1 MSEAKPCVRCERP
14 IDSSARSCV
23 YCGWDQA
30 LPRPAETAP
39 QPIAN
44 PYTPPPDNRIRN
56 RLLGAAA
63 FVVLVILAFFLGSLL
78 HHSEGNEASASEKAS
93 NPSLQA
99 GAGSSSRTTVMLVP
113 VDGTSPLQEQPPV
126 TSAPAPPASAGSA
139 EINGERTDATALPSG
154 AYSVAVERARAERE
168 KHPNAGIV
176 DPRTIAGALEPRP
189 THRAESTDAQ
199 RAATQSADAQPAGN
213 TPAESRRTQ
222 PVPLY
227 QPVPAMQVYRP
238 VNARLILT
246 VGSEGRVQNINVAEA
261 IPGEMPRIIA
271 AVQNWRF
278 RPATENGH
286 PVTSSFAVD
295 ITVRPR

>member
-1 MSEAKPCVRCERP
+1 MSEQKPCVRCERP

-30 LPRPAETAP
+30 LPRPAETATP
-39 QPIAN
+39 PIAN

-56 RLLGAAA
+56 RLLGASA
-63 FVVLVILAFFLGSLL
+63 FVVLVILAFFIGSLL
-78 HHSEGNEASASEKAS
+78 NRSEGIEAEKAL
-93 NPSLQA
+93 NPSPQA

-139 EINGERTDATALPSG
+139 EINGERSDATALPSG

-168 KHPNAGIV
+168 KRPNAGIV
-176 DPRTIAGALEPRP
+176 DPRTIAGGVESGPVRHATPSSSG
-189 THRAESTDAQ
+189 RAE
-199 RAATQSADAQPAGN
+199 N
-213 TPAESRRTQ
+213 TAMQTSRTQ

-227 QPVPAMQVYRP
+227 QPVPSMQVYRP
-238 VNARLILT
+238 ENARLILT
-246 VGSEGRVQNINVAEA
+246 VGSEGRVRGINITQS

-278 RPATENGH
+278 RPATENGR

>member
-1 MSEAKPCVRCERP
+1 
-14 IDSSARSCV
+14 
-23 YCGWDQA
+23 
-30 LPRPAETAP
+30 
-39 QPIAN
+39 
-44 PYTPPPDNRIRN
+44 
-56 RLLGAAA
+56 
-63 FVVLVILAFFLGSLL
+63 VLAILAFFIGSLL
-78 HHSEGNEASASEKAS
+78 NRSEGNEAEKAL

-99 GAGSSSRTTVMLVP
+99 AAGSSSRTTVMLVP

-168 KHPNAGIV
+168 KHPNAGII
-176 DPRTIAGALEPRP
+176 DPRTIADGLEPRP
-189 THRAESTDAQ
+189 THRAASTDAQ
-199 RAATQSADAQPAGN
+199 RADTQSADAQRAENLPAQ
-213 TPAESRRTQ
+213 SLRTQ
-222 PVPLY
+222 PVPVY
-227 QPVPAMQVYRP
+227 QPVPDMQVYRP
-238 VNARLILT
+238 ENARLILT
-246 VGSEGRVQNINVAEA
+246 VGSEGRVRGINITRS

-278 RPATENGH
+278 RPATENGR

>member
-1 MSEAKPCVRCERP
+1 M
-14 IDSSARSCV
+14 
-23 YCGWDQA
+23 
-30 LPRPAETAP
+30 
-39 QPIAN
+39 
-44 PYTPPPDNRIRN
+44 PPVDNRARN

-63 FVVLVILAFFLGSLL
+63 FVVTVILAFFVGSLL
-78 HHSEGNEASASEKAS
+78 NRSEANQASASEKENATS
-93 NPSLQA
+93 QTA
-99 GAGSSSRTTVMLVP
+99 AGSSSRTTVVLVP
-113 VDGTSPLQEQPPV
+113 VDGANPLQEQPPV
-126 TSAPAPPASAGSA
+126 TSAPAPSASMGSA

-168 KHPNAGIV
+168 KRPNAGIV
-176 DPRTIAGALEPRP
+176 DPRTIAGGVESAPPHHASPSSPR
-189 THRAESTDAQ
+189 RAE
-199 RAATQSADAQPAGN
+199 N
-213 TPAESRRTQ
+213 TAMQTSRTQ

-238 VNARLILT
+238 ENARLILT
-246 VGSEGRVQNINVAEA
+246 VGSEGRVQNINITQS
-261 IPGEMPRIIA
+261 IPGEMPRILA

>member
-1 MSEAKPCVRCERP
+1 MSERKPCVRCERP

-30 LPRPAETAP
+30 RPRPAESATP
-39 QPIAN
+39 PIAN
-44 PYTPPPDNRIRN
+44 PYTPPADNRVRN
-56 RLLGAAA
+56 RLLGAGA
-63 FVVLVILAFFLGSLL
+63 FVVLVILAFFVGSLL
-78 HHSEGNEASASEKAS
+78 NRSEGNEAGASEKAS

-139 EINGERTDATALPSG
+139 EINGERIDATALPSG

-168 KHPNAGIV
+168 KHPNAGII
-176 DPRTIAGALEPRP
+176 DPRTIAGGVESSPAR
-189 THRAESTDAQ
+189 RAASREAQQRANAQ
-199 RAATQSADAQPAGN
+199 RAGN
-213 TPAESRRTQ
+213 IASESLRTQ

-227 QPVPAMQVYRP
+227 QPVPSMQVYRP
-238 VNARLILT
+238 ENARLILT
-246 VGSEGRVQNINVAEA
+246 VGSEGRVRGINITQS

-278 RPATENGH
+278 RPATENGR
-286 PVTSSFAVD
+286 PVTASFAVD

>member
-1 MSEAKPCVRCERP
+1 MSERNPCVRCERP

-30 LPRPAETAP
+30 LPRPAESATP
-39 QPIAN
+39 PIAN

-63 FVVLVILAFFLGSLL
+63 FVALVILAFFIGSLL
-78 HHSEGNEASASEKAS
+78 NRSEGNEASASDKAS

-99 GAGSSSRTTVMLVP
+99 GAGSASRTTVMLVP

-126 TSAPAPPASAGSA
+126 TSAPAPPANASA

-154 AYSVAVERARAERE
+154 AYSIAVKRARAEQE
-168 KHPNAGIV
+168 KRPNAGIV

-189 THRAESTDAQ
+189 THRTASMEAPSADAQ
-199 RAATQSADAQPAGN
+199 RAENIPTQSL
-213 TPAESRRTQ
+213 RTQ

-227 QPVPAMQVYRP
+227 QPVPSMQVYRP
-238 VNARLILT
+238 ENARLILT
-246 VGSEGRVQNINVAEA
+246 VGSEGRVRGINIAQS

-278 RPATENGH
+278 RPATENGR

>member
-1 MSEAKPCVRCERP
+1 MSEQKPCVRCERP

-30 LPRPAETAP
+30 LPRPAETATP
-39 QPIAN
+39 PIAN

-56 RLLGAAA
+56 RLLGASA
-63 FVVLVILAFFLGSLL
+63 FVVLVILAFFIGSLL
-78 HHSEGNEASASEKAS
+78 NRSEGIEAEKAL
-93 NPSLQA
+93 NPSPQA

-139 EINGERTDATALPSG
+139 EINGERSDATALPSG

-168 KHPNAGIV
+168 KRPNAGIV

-189 THRAESTDAQ
+189 THRAESTAAQTADAQ
-199 RAATQSADAQPAGN
+199 RAGN
-213 TPAESRRTQ
+213 IPAESLRTQ

-227 QPVPAMQVYRP
+227 QPVPSMQVYRP
-238 VNARLILT
+238 ENARLILT
-246 VGSEGRVQNINVAEA
+246 VGSEGRVRGINITQS

-278 RPATENGH
+278 RPATENGR

>member
-1 MSEAKPCVRCERP
+1 M
-14 IDSSARSCV
+14 
-23 YCGWDQA
+23 
-30 LPRPAETAP
+30 
-39 QPIAN
+39 
-44 PYTPPPDNRIRN
+44 
-56 RLLGAAA
+56 
-63 FVVLVILAFFLGSLL
+63 LVILAFFVGSLL
-78 HHSEGNEASASEKAS
+78 NRSEGNEAGASEKAS

-99 GAGSSSRTTVMLVP
+99 GAGSPSRTTVMLVP

-139 EINGERTDATALPSG
+139 EINGERSDATALPSG

-176 DPRTIAGALEPRP
+176 DPRTIAGGVESSPAR
-189 THRAESTDAQ
+189 RAASREAQ
-199 RAATQSADAQPAGN
+199 RANAQRAGN
-213 TPAESRRTQ
+213 IASESLRTQ

-227 QPVPAMQVYRP
+227 QPVPSMQVYRP
-238 VNARLILT
+238 ENARLILT
-246 VGSEGRVQNINVAEA
+246 VGSEGRVRGINITQS

-278 RPATENGH
+278 RPATENGR
-286 PVTSSFAVD
+286 PVTASFAVD

>member
-1 MSEAKPCVRCERP
+1 MSEAKPCVRCDRP

-23 YCGWDQA
+23 YCAWDQS
-30 LPRPAETAP
+30 LPRPTETAAA
-39 QPIAN
+39 PIER

-56 RLLGAAA
+56 RLVGAGA
-63 FVVLVILAFFLGSLL
+63 FVMLVILAFLIGLL
-78 HHSEGNEASASEKAS
+78 LNRSEGNEASAAEKAS
-93 NPSLQA
+93 PPTA
-99 GAGSSSRTTVMLVP
+99 AGSLSRTTVVLVP
-113 VDGTSPLQEQPPV
+113 VDGANPLQEQPPV

-168 KHPNAGIV
+168 KRPNAGIV
-176 DPRTIAGALEPRP
+176 DPRTIAGGVESGAAHHATPSPAR
-189 THRAESTDAQ
+189 RAE
-199 RAATQSADAQPAGN
+199 N
-213 TPAESRRTQ
+213 TAMQTSRTQ
-222 PVPLY
+222 PVALY

-238 VNARLILT
+238 ENARLILT
-246 VGSEGRVQNINVAEA
+246 VGSEGRVQGINITQS
-261 IPGEMPRIIA
+261 IPGEMPRLIA

>member
-23 YCGWDQA
+23 YCAWDQA
-30 LPRPAETAP
+30 LPRPAEAAT
-39 QPIAN
+39 QPIAH
-44 PYTPPPDNRIRN
+44 PYTPPPDNRARN

-63 FVVLVILAFFLGSLL
+63 FVVTVILAFFVGSLL
-78 HHSEGNEASASEKAS
+78 NRSEAIQTSASEKAS
-93 NPSLQA
+93 SPTPSPAA
-99 GAGSSSRTTVMLVP
+99 GATSRTTVVLVP
-113 VDGTSPLQEQPPV
+113 VDGANPLQEQPPV
-126 TSAPAPPASAGSA
+126 TSAPAPPSASAGSA

-168 KHPNAGIV
+168 KRPNAGIV
-176 DPRTIAGALEPRP
+176 DPRTIAGGLESGPARHATP
-189 THRAESTDAQ
+189 SPARRAETAAMQ
-199 RAATQSADAQPAGN
+199 RS
-213 TPAESRRTQ
+213 RTQ

-238 VNARLILT
+238 ENARLILT
-246 VGSEGRVQNINVAEA
+246 VGSEGRVQGINIAQS
-261 IPGEMPRIIA
+261 IPGEMPRLIA

-278 RPATENGH
+278 RPATENGQ
-286 PVTSSFAVD
+286 PVTSRFAVD

>member
-1 MSEAKPCVRCERP
+1 
-14 IDSSARSCV
+14 
-23 YCGWDQA
+23 
-30 LPRPAETAP
+30 
-39 QPIAN
+39 
-44 PYTPPPDNRIRN
+44 
-56 RLLGAAA
+56 
-63 FVVLVILAFFLGSLL
+63 VLVILAFLIGSLL
-78 HHSEGNEASASEKAS
+78 NRSEGTETSTSEKAS

-99 GAGSSSRTTVMLVP
+99 AQGSSSRTTVVLVP
-113 VDGTSPLQEQPPV
+113 VDGANPLQEQPPV
-126 TSAPAPPASAGSA
+126 TSAPAPSASMGSA

-168 KHPNAGIV
+168 KRPNAGIV
-176 DPRTIAGALEPRP
+176 DPRTIAGGV
-189 THRAESTDAQ
+189 ESGPARHATPSSPQ
-199 RAATQSADAQPAGN
+199 RSENAAMQMQT
-213 TPAESRRTQ
+213 SRTR

-238 VNARLILT
+238 ENARLILT
-246 VGSEGRVQNINVAEA
+246 VGSEGRVQNINITQS
-261 IPGEMPRIIA
+261 IPGEMPRILA